1 VREAKP
7 EREIAIRGEGAIVR
21 DLAVCSKVTRVTEGP
36 GTSSLFEAT
45 RLGLSRIA
53 VRDAGEL
60 TRALE
65 HACKASAQALAVERV
80 GVWFVSDSSQGPEL
94 RCGTLYEA
102 SADRHS
108 SGAVL
113 SLSLMPGYL
122 QALEARRVLSSP
134 GAGGTDASPELHQSY
149 LEPHDIRAT
158 LDAPVFRLGEIV
170 GVVRH
175 EHTGTPREWTS
186 RDRHFAGSVADL
198 VAILLEQATRLD
210 VEAALAA
217 QRERLVK
224 AERMEALSRM
234 SAGIA
239 HDFNNILGAIL
250 LKVEA
255 LRLDHPK
262 DAALVQGLGEV
273 LEAGERGARLVQQ
286 LLTFAKAKTPAPRPV
301 DLARTL
307 RDMEPM
313 LTTLAQS
320 RATLRIERPTSP
332 ALVSVDPS
340 QLEQV
345 ILNLVVN
352 ARDASPSKGAEVQV
366 QVRLE
371 AEHVCLTV
379 VDHGAG
385 MDVATQEQVFEPFFT
400 TKEHGSGLGLST
412 VYSIVQQAGGN
423 VTVESAEGH
432 GSTFSVRLPRIQ

>member
-1 VREAKP
+1 M
-7 EREIAIRGEGAIVR
+7 
-21 DLAVCSKVTRVTEGP
+21 TEGP

-65 HACKASAQALAVERV
+65 HACKASAQALMVERV
-80 GVWFVSDSSQGPEL
+80 GVWFIADASPSPQL

-102 SADRHS
+102 SHDRHT

-113 SLSLMPGYL
+113 SLSLLPGYL
-122 QALEARRVLSSP
+122 QALESRRVLPSTG
-134 GAGGTDASPELHQSY
+134 GAEASPELRQTY

-175 EHTGTPREWTS
+175 EHTGSAREWTS

-234 SAGIA
+234 SAGVA
-239 HDFNNILGAIL
+239 HDFNNILTAML
-250 LKVEA
+250 LRVEA
-255 LRLDHPK
+255 LQLDHPN
-262 DAALVQGLGEV
+262 DPALVQGLGEV
-273 LEAGERGARLVQQ
+273 LEAGGRGARLVQQ
-286 LLTFAKAKTPAPRPV
+286 LLTFAKAKAPAPRPV

-313 LTTLAQS
+313 LTTLAQGK
-320 RATLRIERPTSP
+320 ATLRVERSSSP
-332 ALVSVDPS
+332 ALVNVDPS

-352 ARDASPSKGAEVQV
+352 ARDASPNKNAEVL
-366 QVRLE
+366 VRLVLE

-379 VDHGAG
+379 VDHGGG
-385 MDVATQEQVFEPFFT
+385 MDAATREQVFEPFFT

-423 VTVESAEGH
+423 VTVESSEGH

>member
-1 VREAKP
+1 VVVSDQA
-7 EREIAIRGEGAIVR
+7 
-21 DLAVCSKVTRVTEGP
+21 GP
-36 GTSSLFEAT
+36 STSSLFEAT

-53 VRDAGEL
+53 LRDAGEL

-80 GVWFVSDSSQGPEL
+80 GIWFISDTAAGAEL

-102 SADRHS
+102 SQDRHT

-113 SLSLMPGYL
+113 SLALLPGYL
-122 QALEARRVLSSP
+122 QALEARRVLSMPPPS
-134 GAGGTDASPELHQSY
+134 GAEPDAELRQSY

-175 EHTGTPREWTS
+175 EHTGGAREWTS

-210 VEAALAA
+210 VEAALSA

-234 SAGIA
+234 SAGVA
-239 HDFNNILGAIL
+239 HDFNNVLTAML
-250 LKVEA
+250 LRVEA

-262 DAALVQGLGEV
+262 DAPLVEGLGEV
-273 LEAGERGARLVQQ
+273 LAAGERGARLVQQ
-286 LLTFAKAKTPAPRPV
+286 LLTFAKAKTPVPRPV
-301 DLARTL
+301 DLSRTL
-307 RDMEPM
+307 RDIEPM
-313 LTTLAQS
+313 LTTLSQGKAV
-320 RATLRIERPTSP
+320 LRIERLADP
-332 ALVSVDPS
+332 ALVNADPS

-345 ILNLVVN
+345 IMNLVIN
-352 ARDASPSKGAEVQV
+352 ARDASRSKTAEVL
-366 QVRLE
+366 VRLRLE
-371 AEHVCLTV
+371 PEHVCLTV
-379 VDHGAG
+379 VDQGAG
-385 MDVATQEQVFEPFFT
+385 MDAATQEQVFEPFFT

-412 VYSIVQQAGGN
+412 VYSIVQQAGGH
-423 VTVESAEGH
+423 VTVESTEGQ

>member
-1 VREAKP
+1 M
-7 EREIAIRGEGAIVR
+7 
-21 DLAVCSKVTRVTEGP
+21 TEGP

-65 HACKASAQALAVERV
+65 HACKVSAQALTVERV
-80 GVWFVSDSSQGPEL
+80 GVWFVADSSKGPEL

-102 SADRHS
+102 SLDRHS

-113 SLSLMPGYL
+113 SLSLLPGYL
-122 QALEARRVLSSP
+122 QALEARRVLPST
-134 GAGGTDASPELHQSY
+134 AGDDESPELRQTY

-158 LDAPVFRLGEIV
+158 LDAPVFRLGEVV

-175 EHTGTPREWTS
+175 EHTGSAREWTS

-234 SAGIA
+234 SAGVA
-239 HDFNNILGAIL
+239 HDFNNILGAIM

-255 LRLDHPK
+255 LRLDRPN

-286 LLTFAKAKTPAPRPV
+286 LLTFAKAKAPTPRAV
-301 DLARTL
+301 DLGRTL
-307 RDMEPM
+307 REMEPM
-313 LTTLAQS
+313 LTTLTQGQAV
-320 RATLRIERPTSP
+320 LRVECPKSP
-332 ALVSVDPS
+332 ALVNVDPS

-352 ARDASPSKGAEVQV
+352 ARDASRQGAEVL
-366 QVRLE
+366 VRLLLE

-379 VDHGAG
+379 VDHGEG
-385 MDVATQEQVFEPFFT
+385 MDAATREQVFEPFFT
-400 TKEHGSGLGLST
+400 TKEQGSGLGLST

-423 VTVESAEGH
+423 VTVESTVDL

>member
-1 VREAKP
+1 
-7 EREIAIRGEGAIVR
+7 
-21 DLAVCSKVTRVTEGP
+21 VTEGP

-45 RLGLSRIA
+45 RLGLSRVA
-53 VRDAGEL
+53 LRDAAEL

-65 HACKASAQALAVERV
+65 HACKVSANALAVERV
-80 GVWFVSDSSQGPEL
+80 GVWFISDAATGAEL

-102 SADRHS
+102 SHDRHS
-108 SGAVL
+108 AGAVL
-113 SLSLMPGYL
+113 PLSLLPGFL
-122 QALEARRVLSSP
+122 QSLEERRVLSSP
-134 GAGGTDASPELHQSY
+134 PPGGGELGAEVRRRY
-149 LEPHDIRAT
+149 LDPLDIRAT
-158 LDAPVFRLGEIV
+158 LDAPVFRSGEIV

-175 EHTGTPREWTS
+175 EHTGSAREWTS

-234 SAGIA
+234 SAGVA
-239 HDFNNILGAIL
+239 HDFNNVLTAML
-250 LKVEA
+250 LRVEA
-255 LRLDHPK
+255 LRLDHSNDK
-262 DAALVQGLGEV
+262 ALVQGLSEV
-273 LEAGERGARLVQQ
+273 LEAGGRGARLVQQ
-286 LLTFAKAKTPAPRPV
+286 LLTFAKAKPPVPRPV

-307 RDMEPM
+307 REMEPM
-313 LTTLAQS
+313 LTTLVQS
-320 RATLRIERPTSP
+320 RAILSIERPNSP

-345 ILNLVVN
+345 ILNLIIN
-352 ARDASPSKGAEVQV
+352 ARDASRSKGAEVQV

-371 AEHVCLTV
+371 TEHVCLTV

-423 VTVESAEGH
+423 VTVESAEGR